1 MNFWISVLS
10 ICWGQH
16 RSIRTMLTSVTSI
29 GLRTTRFNV
38 RTHKEKPKMNSNTRW
53 THLFCSSN
61 LATSSSKDFVRD
73 FERGGGFK
81 LSWLLPS
88 SESPLKLLAIVKT
101 AAVYLAT
108 SSVNWSGCHE
118 LELQTVKV
126 TGDTLLDSGWKFSR
140 SHFQNILDHS
150 LSYRFIYKSWLD
162 EILEKY

>member
-1 MNFWISVLS
+1 MYFWISVLS
-10 ICWGQH
+10 IYCGQH

-29 GLRTTRFNV
+29 GLRITRFNV
-38 RTHKEKPKMNSNTRW
+38 RTHKEKPKMNSNTRS

-61 LATSSSKDFVRD
+61 FATSSSRDFVRD